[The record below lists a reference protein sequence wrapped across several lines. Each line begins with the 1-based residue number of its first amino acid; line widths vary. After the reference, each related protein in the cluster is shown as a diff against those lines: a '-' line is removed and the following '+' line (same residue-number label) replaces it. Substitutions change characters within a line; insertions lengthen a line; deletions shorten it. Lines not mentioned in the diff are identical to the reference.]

1 MALAQL
7 GMKVLCIPGTSVP
20 SEQVFSACG
29 VLVNKLCCA
38 LSTEMVAAMIFL
50 SKNWFLSA
58 AGGAHASGVS
68 VPSAATAAS
77 QAVTLHDEEEEPPVP
92 RLEME

>member
-29 VLVNKLCCA
+29 VLVNKLHCT
-38 LSTEMVAAMIFL
+38 LSTEMMDAMVFL
-50 SKNWFLSA
+50 SKNRFFSA
-58 AGGAHASGVS
+58 AGGAPASAVN

-77 QAVTLHDEEEEPPVP
+77 QAVALHDEEE
-92 RLEME
+92 